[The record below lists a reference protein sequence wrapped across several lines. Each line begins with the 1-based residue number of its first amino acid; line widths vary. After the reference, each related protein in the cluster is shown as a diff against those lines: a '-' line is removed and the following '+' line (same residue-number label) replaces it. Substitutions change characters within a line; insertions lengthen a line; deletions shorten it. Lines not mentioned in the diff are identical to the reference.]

1 MKSLLAAFTLVAFA
15 SLLLAADEKSAELER
30 FQGRWQVVELVED
43 GKVIPPEAIRDW
55 LPSGGRVEI
64 VENAIL
70 FSSPEDGKRHVKVFA
85 IDPTQYPRGFEIS
98 TQRKKDGWGIY
109 RFDDK
114 RLVICLS
121 HPEEAERPTEF
132 SAKEGSKRMLM
143 VLERRPGDP
152 KSTAPQKDP
161 LPEPPNDAKGA
172 TGKILTDA
180 ETTAMLKG
188 TWRYNDS
195 AGTLFLV
202 LNSDGTFS
210 TVREVQELRLFHK
223 TFVQTPISSGKW
235 VVRNGSLIF
244 EATASIHPDRVGH
257 KLAFTI
263 RSVSEKDLIFV
274 DYLGRLG
281 QAAKVR

>member
-1 MKSLLAAFTLVAFA
+1 MKRAWMGIVVAVL
-15 SLLLAADEKSAELER
+15 SSHGLIADEKSTELDR

-43 GKVIPPEAIRDW
+43 GKVIPPEGIRDW

-70 FSSPEDGKRHVKVFA
+70 FTSPEDGKKHVKVFS

-109 RFDDK
+109 RFDEG
-114 RLVICLS
+114 RLVLCLS
-121 HPEEAERPTEF
+121 HPEEGERPTEF

-143 VLERRPGDP
+143 VLEKRPGAA
-152 KSTAPQKDP
+152 KATADTNEP
-161 LPEPPNDAKGA
+161 LPRPKGEGTGA
-172 TGKILTDA
+172 TAKILTDA
-180 ETTAMLKG
+180 ETTTMLKG
-188 TWRYNDS
+188 TWRYTDS
-195 AGTLFLV
+195 AGALFLV

-235 VVRNGSLIF
+235 MVKNGQLII
-244 EATASIHPDRVGH
+244 EATASIHPERVNH
-257 KLAFTI
+257 KLPFTI

-281 QAAKVR
+281 QATKVR